1 MRCVNASFLVT
12 IIALLF
18 ALGPR
23 DRALYAKDES
33 NNTDQRDAEL
43 ISAEVHGT
51 LHKKPIG
58 PGQADIYFI
67 VVKAAPFFEENRV
80 WLLRSEDKNRALDR
94 QLIELTAKEVVA
106 KGQLKQLSGN
116 AQGVVPAQGMYLEA
130 SGPSFKIMEPGK
142 E

>member
-1 MRCVNASFLVT
+1 MRSVSASFLVI
-12 IIALLF
+12 IIASLF

-33 NNTDQRDAEL
+33 NNTHPRDAEF
-43 ISAEVHGT
+43 IRAEVHGT

-58 PGQADIYFI
+58 AGQADIYFI
-67 VVKAAPFFEENRV
+67 VVNATPFFEENRV
-80 WLLRSEDKNRALDR
+80 WLWRSEDKNRVLDR
-94 QLIELTAKEVVA
+94 RLIELTGKEVVA
-106 KGQLKQLSGN
+106 KGRLKQLSEN

-130 SGPSFKIMEPGK
+130 WGPSFTITEPGK

>member
-1 MRCVNASFLVT
+1 MRCMNASTLAI

-33 NNTDQRDAEL
+33 NSTQQRDAEF

-67 VVKAAPFFEENRV
+67 VVKVAPFFEENRV

-94 QLIELTAKEVVA
+94 QLIELAGKQVVA

-116 AQGVVPAQGMYLEA
+116 AQGAVPAEGMYLEA
-130 SGPSFKIMEPGK
+130 SGPSFRIMEPGK

>member
-1 MRCVNASFLVT
+1 MRCINVSLLM
-12 IIALLF
+12 IIIVLLF

-33 NNTDQRDAEL
+33 NNTHQRDTEF
-43 ISAEVHGT
+43 INAEVHGT

-67 VVKAAPFFEENRV
+67 AVKAAPFFEENRV
-80 WLLRSEDKNRALDR
+80 WLWRSEDKNRPLDH
-94 QLIELTAKEVVA
+94 QLIEFTDKEVVA
-106 KGQLKQLSGN
+106 KGHLKQLSGY
-116 AQGVVPAQGMYLEA
+116 AQGDVPAQGMYLEA
-130 SGPSFKIMEPGK
+130 SGPSFRIMEPGK

>member
-1 MRCVNASFLVT
+1 MRCVNASFLVI

-23 DRALYAKDES
+23 DRPLYAQDES
-33 NNTDQRDAEL
+33 NNTHQRDAEF
-43 ISAEVHGT
+43 ISAEAHGT

-80 WLLRSEDKNRALDR
+80 WLWRSEDKNRALDR
-94 QLIELTAKEVVA
+94 QLIELTGKQVVA
-106 KGQLKQLSGN
+106 KGQLKQLSSN
-116 AQGVVPAQGMYLEA
+116 PQGVVPAQGMYLEA
-130 SGPSFKIMEPGK
+130 SGPSFRIMEPGK

>member
-1 MRCVNASFLVT
+1 MRCVNASFLVI

-23 DRALYAKDES
+23 DRTLYAKDES
-33 NNTDQRDAEL
+33 NNTHQRDAEF

-58 PGQADIYFI
+58 PSQAGIYFI
-67 VVKAAPFFEENRV
+67 AVKAAPFFEENLV

-94 QLIELTAKEVVA
+94 QLIELTGKQVVA

-116 AQGVVPAQGMYLEA
+116 AQDIVPAQGMYLEA
-130 SGPSFKIMEPGK
+130 SGPFFRIMGPGK

>member
-1 MRCVNASFLVT
+1 MRCVNASLLVI

-23 DRALYAKDES
+23 DRALYAKGES
-33 NNTDQRDAEL
+33 NNTNQRDAEF
-43 ISAEVHGT
+43 ISAEVHGA

-80 WLLRSEDKNRALDR
+80 WLWRSEDKNRALDR
-94 QLIELTAKEVVA
+94 QLIELTGKEVVA
-106 KGQLKQLSGN
+106 KGQLKQLPDN

-130 SGPSFKIMEPGK
+130 SGPSFRIMEPGK